1 MRARTEAS
9 DDRGQRFPIEREIRG
24 TETRDK
30 GTTSRAMLSTSFET
44 NQKKA
49 VVVRRREDRAR
60 RFSSFFSSFSTEREE
75 RIKRKNERNFSRF
88 TYRVVGLDKP
98 GRSVNLRR
106 LLRPDDGKLRAA
118 ASSAH
123 RRRRFFERDEKKGI
137 SVSKDVSFRVTHTD
151 VLFPIRRE
159 KDRERERTNE
169 TYNSSFLHHTSA
181 KKTTTKRVF
190 CRRRI

>member
-1 MRARTEAS
+1 
-9 DDRGQRFPIEREIRG
+9 
-24 TETRDK
+24 
-30 GTTSRAMLSTSFET
+30 MLSTSSFET

-49 VVVRRREDRAR
+49 VVARRREDR
-60 RFSSFFSSFSTEREE
+60 SSAALFLSLFKFSTEREE
-75 RIKRKNERNFSRF
+75 RIKRKNGREFLSH

-106 LLRPDDGKLRAA
+106 LLRPDDRKLRAA
-118 ASSAH
+118 SAY
-123 RRRRFFERDEKKGI
+123 RRRFFGRDEKKGI

-181 KKTTTKRVF
+181 KKTTKRVF

>member
-1 MRARTEAS
+1 
-9 DDRGQRFPIEREIRG
+9 
-24 TETRDK
+24 
-30 GTTSRAMLSTSFET
+30 MLSTSSFET

-49 VVVRRREDRAR
+49 VVARRREDR
-60 RFSSFFSSFSTEREE
+60 SSAALFLSLFKFSTEREE
-75 RIKRKNERNFSRF
+75 RIKRKNGREFLSH

-106 LLRPDDGKLRAA
+106 LLRPDDRKLRAA

-123 RRRRFFERDEKKGI
+123 RRRRFFERDERKGI

-181 KKTTTKRVF
+181 KKTTKRVF